1 MLNKLNINS
10 RKQKL
15 IVYIALTVVTLAVFW
30 QVNHYDFINID
41 DNIYVTG
48 NSHIQS
54 GITLDGF
61 RWAFSSTYA
70 EFWHPLTWL
79 SLMFDYQLYG
89 LNAGGYHL
97 TNLILHILSAL
108 LLFWLFNRMTGTI
121 WRSAFVATIFALHP
135 LHVESVAWI
144 SERKDVLSVFFW
156 MLTLCLYVYYTEK
169 PVIKRY
175 LPVVFFFACGLMSKP
190 LVVTRPVIMIL
201 LDYWPL
207 ERFELRKSD
216 LMLRQLR
223 EKIPFFVLSA
233 VFSIITLYAQHK
245 PSQEYLPLGARLAND
260 PVSFMIYLEKTF
272 VPNHMAVFY
281 PFSFQLPAWQVW
293 GSVFLLLFI
302 SIIVIMSMRRLPYL
316 FTGWLW
322 YIITLLPVTGI
333 IQARNFSMA
342 DRYTYLPLIGIAV
355 MLAWGI
361 PPLIKNE
368 AMRKK
373 ILFPAS
379 IAALAIMAVLTWHQC
394 GYWKNSMNICN
405 HALQVTKDNYLAHIN
420 LGSALFD
427 EGKTEEAIAHYSD
440 AIRITPNIILS
451 YNKRGIAYDKLGR
464 HQRALEDFN
473 KAISLKPDDAISY
486 NCRGNAYAE
495 LGQYQMAIE
504 DYNKTIRLKPDN
516 ADAYND
522 RGTIYAKLGQY
533 QMAIEDFNNAIRL
546 KPDNAA
552 AYNSRGAVFIKFG
565 QYQMAIEDL
574 NKAIRLKPD
583 DADAYNNRGTIYTK
597 LGQYQMAIEDFN
609 NAIRLKPDDAD
620 TYFNRGIIYFTQ
632 GNNKP
637 GCFDAQKA
645 CALGNCKIL
654 EIAKTKG
661 LCH

>member
-1 MLNKLNINS
+1 MLNKLNINP

-54 GITLDGF
+54 GITLDGI

-121 WRSAFVATIFALHP
+121 WRSAFVAALFALHP

-190 LVVTRPVIMIL
+190 LVVTGPVIMIL

-207 ERFELRKSD
+207 RRFELRKSD

-233 VFSIITLYAQHK
+233 VFSMITLYAQHK
-245 PSQEYLPLGARLAND
+245 PSQEYLPLGSRLAND

-302 SIIVIMSMRRLPYL
+302 SVIVIMSMRRLPYL

-322 YIITLLPVTGI
+322 YVITLLPVTGI

-368 AMRKK
+368 DMRKK

-379 IAALAIMAVLTWHQC
+379 IAALAILAVLTWHQC
-394 GYWKNSMNICN
+394 GYWKNSIDICN

-427 EGKTEEAIAHYSD
+427 EGKTEEAIAHYSE
-440 AIRITPNIILS
+440 AISIMPNIILS
-451 YNKRGIAYDKLGR
+451 YNKRGIAYAKLGR

-516 ADAYND
+516 ADAYNN
-522 RGTIYAKLGQY
+522 RGTIYTKLGQY

-552 AYNSRGAVFIKFG
+552 AYNSRGAIFIKFG